1 MSWNAL
7 DVAAELGHKRV
18 SLASSINAIGL
29 STSCITIPGSRQGT
43 ANPAEYSERPTLH
56 YLPLDE
62 EHPCNPEDAYSVSK
76 L

>member
-29 STSCITIPGSRQGT
+29 SM
-43 ANPAEYSERPTLH
+43 
-56 YLPLDE
+56 
-62 EHPCNPEDAYSVSK
+62 
-76 L
+76 